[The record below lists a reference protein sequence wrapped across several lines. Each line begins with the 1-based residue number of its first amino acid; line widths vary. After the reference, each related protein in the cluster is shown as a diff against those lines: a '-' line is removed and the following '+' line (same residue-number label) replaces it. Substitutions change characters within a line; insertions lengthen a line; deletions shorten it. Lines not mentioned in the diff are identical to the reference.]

1 MSEIINNFGGLPPE
15 YSQYADS
22 RVVVLPVP
30 YDLTSTWMKGA
41 DKGPEAIIK
50 ASQTVELYDIE
61 TDSQVYL
68 HGIYTDEPAVAG
80 DLPPEKMV
88 ETVRSK
94 VQGHLA
100 NNKFVVL
107 VGGEHSVSI
116 GAIQAHARQFPGLSV
131 LQLDA
136 HSDLRDEYEGS
147 RYNHACVMARARE
160 LCPIVQVGIR
170 SMDISEKSSM
180 KPGQVFF
187 AENIQGS
194 ASWIDEVVAKLTD
207 QVYITIDLD
216 AFDPSIMPSTGTPE
230 PGGLLWYDVLALMRA
245 VCRRKT
251 VVGLDVVEM
260 CPVASN
266 WAPEFLAAKL
276 IFKILT
282 YKLGA
287 RTG

>member
-1 MSEIINNFGGLPPE
+1 MSESPNNFGGLPPE
-15 YSQYADS
+15 QSSLDNS

-41 DKGPEAIIK
+41 DKGPQAIIK

-61 TDSQVYL
+61 TDSQVHL
-68 HGIYTDEPAVAG
+68 HGIYTDKPAVKG
-80 DLPPEKMV
+80 DAAPEKMV
-88 ETVRSK
+88 ETVRGK
-94 VQGHLA
+94 VAAHLA

-116 GAIQAHARQFPGLSV
+116 GAIQAHARRFPGMSV

-160 LCPIVQVGIR
+160 FCPITQVGIR
-170 SMDISEKSSM
+170 SMDLSEKPSM
-180 KPGQVFF
+180 APGQVFF
-187 AENIQGS
+187 AENIQGRTG
-194 ASWIDEVVAKLTD
+194 WIDEVVARLTD

-216 AFDPSIMPSTGTPE
+216 VFDPSVMPSTGTPE
-230 PGGLLWYDVLALMRA
+230 PGGLLWYEVLDLMRA
-245 VCRRKT
+245 VCRQKT

-260 CPVASN
+260 CPVKGN

-282 YKLGA
+282 YKLGVRA
-287 RTG
+287 G

>member
-1 MSEIINNFGGLPPE
+1 MTEIINNFGGLPPE
-15 YSQYADS
+15 YSNPADS
-22 RVVVLPVP
+22 SVVVLPVP

-41 DKGPEAIIK
+41 DKGPEAIIR
-50 ASQTVELYDIE
+50 ASANVELYDIE
-61 TDSQVYL
+61 TDSQVHL
-68 HGIYTDEPAVAG
+68 HGIFTDEPVAG
-80 DLPPEKMV
+80 GDLVPAKMV
-88 ETVRSK
+88 EAVRGR
-94 VQGHLA
+94 VRGHLA
-100 NNKFVVL
+100 NNKFIVL

-116 GAIQAHARQFPGLSV
+116 GSIQAHAEQFPGMSV

-170 SMDISEKSSM
+170 SMDISEKRNLERDR
-180 KPGQVFF
+180 VFF
-187 AENIQGS
+187 AENIQDDS
-194 ASWIDEVVAKLTD
+194 SWIEPVVDKLTE

-216 AFDPSIMPSTGTPE
+216 VFDPSIMPATGTPE

-245 VCRRKT
+245 VCRHRT

-260 CPVASN
+260 CPVPSQ

-282 YKLGA
+282 YKLGSQ
-287 RTG
+287 TG

>member
-1 MSEIINNFGGLPPE
+1 MSESLNNFGGLPAK
-15 YSQYADS
+15 YSGLADS

-41 DKGPEAIIK
+41 DKGPQAIIK
-50 ASQTVELYDIE
+50 ASQAVELYDIE
-61 TDSQVYL
+61 TDLQVHL
-68 HGIYTDEPAVAG
+68 HGIYTDKPVVKGDVAP
-80 DLPPEKMV
+80 DKMV
-88 ETVRSK
+88 ETVRGK
-94 VQGHLA
+94 VAAHLA

-116 GAIQAHARQFPGLSV
+116 GAIQAHARQFPGMSV

-147 RYNHACVMARARE
+147 KYNHACVMARARE
-160 LCPIVQVGIR
+160 LCPITQVGIR
-170 SMDISEKSSM
+170 SMDISEKPSM
-180 KPGQVFF
+180 GPGQVFF
-187 AENIQGS
+187 AENIQGRTG
-194 ASWIDEVVAKLTD
+194 WIDEVVARLTD

-216 AFDPSIMPSTGTPE
+216 VFDPSIMPSTGTPE
-230 PGGLLWYDVLALMRA
+230 PGGLLWYEVLALMKA
-245 VCRRKT
+245 VCRHKT

-260 CPVASN
+260 CPVKN
-266 WAPEFLAAKL
+266 QWAPEFLAAKL

-287 RTG
+287 RAD

>member
-1 MSEIINNFGGLPPE
+1 MSESPNNFGGLPPE
-15 YSQYADS
+15 QSSLDNS

-41 DKGPEAIIK
+41 DKGPQAIIK

-61 TDSQVYL
+61 TDSQVHL
-68 HGIYTDEPAVAG
+68 HGIYTDKPAVKG
-80 DLPPEKMV
+80 DAAPEKMV
-88 ETVRSK
+88 EIVRGK
-94 VQGHLA
+94 VAAHLA

-116 GAIQAHARQFPGLSV
+116 GAIQAHARRFPGMSV

-160 LCPIVQVGIR
+160 FCPITQVGIR
-170 SMDISEKSSM
+170 SMDLSEKPSM
-180 KPGQVFF
+180 APGQVFF
-187 AENIQGS
+187 AENIQGRTG
-194 ASWIDEVVAKLTD
+194 WIDEVVARLTD

-216 AFDPSIMPSTGTPE
+216 VFDPSVMPSTGTPE
-230 PGGLLWYDVLALMRA
+230 PGGLLWYEVLDLMRA
-245 VCRRKT
+245 VCRQKT

-260 CPVASN
+260 CPVKGN

-282 YKLGA
+282 YKLGVRA
-287 RTG
+287 G

>member
-1 MSEIINNFGGLPPE
+1 MSESINNFGGLPPE
-15 YSQYADS
+15 YSSLDNS

-41 DKGPEAIIK
+41 DKGPQAIIK
-50 ASQTVELYDIE
+50 ASQAVELYDIE
-61 TDSQVYL
+61 TDSQVHL
-68 HGIYTDEPAVAG
+68 HGIYTDKPAVKG
-80 DLPPEKMV
+80 DAAPEKMV
-88 ETVRSK
+88 ETVRGK
-94 VQGHLA
+94 VAAHLA

-116 GAIQAHARQFPGLSV
+116 GAIQAHASRFPSMSV

-147 RYNHACVMARARE
+147 KYNHACVMARTRE
-160 LCPIVQVGIR
+160 LCPITQVGIR
-170 SMDISEKSSM
+170 SMDISEKPSM
-180 KPGQVFF
+180 APGQVFF
-187 AENIQGS
+187 AEKIQGRTG
-194 ASWIDEVVAKLTD
+194 WIDEVVARLTD

-216 AFDPSIMPSTGTPE
+216 VFDPSIMPSTGTPE
-230 PGGLLWYDVLALMRA
+230 PGGLLWYEVLTLMRA
-245 VCRRKT
+245 VCRQKT

-260 CPVASN
+260 CPVKN
-266 WAPEFLAAKL
+266 TWAPEFLAAKL

-287 RTG
+287 RAG

>member
-1 MSEIINNFGGLPPE
+1 MSEIVNNFGGLPPE
-15 YSQYADS
+15 HSEYDHSQ
-22 RVVVLPVP
+22 VVVLPVP

-50 ASQTVELYDIE
+50 ASGTVELYDIE

-68 HGIYTDEPAVAG
+68 HGIYTDGPAVAG
-80 DLPPEKMV
+80 DLAPEKMV
-88 ETVRSK
+88 EAVRGK

-116 GAIQAHARQFPGLSV
+116 GAIQAHAQRFPGMSV

-170 SMDISEKSSM
+170 SMDISEKPSM

-187 AENIQGS
+187 AEDLHGS
-194 ASWIDEVVAKLTD
+194 TTWIDDVVARLTD

-230 PGGLLWYDVLALMRA
+230 PGGLLWYDVLALMKA
-245 VCRRKT
+245 VCRHRQ

-260 CPVASN
+260 CPVKTN